1 MDDCCSA
8 KRDDLAVLA
17 QQKDQRRVLIIVL
30 AINTVMFVVEFGAG
44 VIAGSS
50 ALMADSVDMLGDA
63 SVYALS
69 LYAIGRGTRWEAGAA
84 LAKAGLMSVLGIVI
98 LVNAVLRVSSGTP
111 PIDEL
116 MLGAGGLALI
126 ANLACLGLLSRFRA
140 TNVNMASTWEC
151 SRNDVI
157 SNIGVLIAAGLVA
170 LTFSPWPDAV
180 IGVLVAVM
188 FLRSSW
194 RVMRQSLPVWRR
206 SVSEAAR

>member
-8 KRDDLAVLA
+8 KRNDLELLA
-17 QQKDQRRVLIIVL
+17 RQKDQRRVLVIVL
-30 AINTVMFVVEFGAG
+30 AINAVMFVVEFGAG
-44 VIAGSS
+44 VLAGSS

-69 LYAIGRGTRWEAGAA
+69 LYAIGRGARWESGAA
-84 LAKAGLMSVLGIVI
+84 LAKAGLMSVLGIAI

-116 MLGAGGLALI
+116 MLGAGSLALI
-126 ANLACLGLLSRFRA
+126 TNLACLGLLWRFRA

-157 SNIGVLIAAGLVA
+157 SNISVLVAAGLVA
-170 LTFSPWPDAV
+170 LTASPWPDAMV
-180 IGVLVAVM
+180 GALVAVM

-194 RVMRQSLPVWRR
+194 RVMRQALPVWRG
-206 SVSEAAR
+206 SAAETAR